1 MGRDRLQALG
11 ARMPS
16 NRAEI
21 PVPRSWLILA
31 LTAEGRTTAEIC
43 RTLKV
48 TAKTVKTA
56 RREGRWQGRK

>member
-1 MGRDRLQALG
+1 
-11 ARMPS
+11 MPS